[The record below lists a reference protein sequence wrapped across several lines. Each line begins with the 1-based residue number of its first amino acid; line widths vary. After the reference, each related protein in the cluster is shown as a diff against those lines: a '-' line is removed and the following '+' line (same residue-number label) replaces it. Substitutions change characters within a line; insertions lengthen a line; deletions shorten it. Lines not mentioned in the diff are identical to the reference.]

1 MTRRTLFLTAISAT
15 CLLGAALLALAEDRM
30 PASEDLGSLRVPMRA
45 VLLHHLGGR
54 GLKSWDM
61 LGDLGRLA
69 ASKARDA

>member
-1 MTRRTLFLTAISAT
+1 
-15 CLLGAALLALAEDRM
+15 M

-69 ASKARDA
+69 ASKTRDA